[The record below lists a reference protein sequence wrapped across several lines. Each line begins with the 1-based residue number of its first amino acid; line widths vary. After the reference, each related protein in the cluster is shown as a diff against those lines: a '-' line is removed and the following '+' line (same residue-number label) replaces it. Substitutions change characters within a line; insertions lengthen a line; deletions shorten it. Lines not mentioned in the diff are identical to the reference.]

1 MPFSMKERETLLA
14 IRGIGPMVLK
24 RLEEM
29 RLDSLAKL
37 SRTSAPDIA
46 AAIAARRTTL
56 SPEEAKQLAVRA
68 VQFKKERGR
77 LPSISSADPW
87 EKRMAEG
94 AAAFVRFKDKGSYE

>member
-46 AAIAARRTTL
+46 AAIAAQLNSSCWRNRPQTL
-56 SPEEAKQLAVRA
+56 AALEAAIGLARSRPTQPEE
-68 VQFKKERGR
+68 
-77 LPSISSADPW
+77 D
-87 EKRMAEG
+87 
-94 AAAFVRFKDKGSYE
+94 